1 MEQILN
7 MLKELIKQD
16 EMFTLSAQI
25 TKKAIDAL
33 MKEGFTRQEAIEL
46 VRAQSTSTM
55 KIS

>member
-46 VRAQSTSTM
+46 VRAQSTSTT

>member
-1 MEQILN
+1 MEQMLN
-7 MLKELIKQD
+7 MLKEILKQD

-25 TKKAIDAL
+25 TKKTIDAL

-46 VRAQSTSTM
+46 VRAQSTSPM